1 MSKFI
6 KFEVKRFPATRL
18 IGKMVRMS
26 LGPEKGQE
34 AVDLWSSMWQD
45 GCMDYLENMTER
57 LTKERY
63 TVGWMGDYDLLGNT
77 CVYIAG
83 VLTKEGTTVPMGY
96 ISRDLPECLMSIG
109 WIQGR
114 EEDGD
119 LYKGAHDYVRQAM
132 NEYGYEYDTAAGGY
146 EMQYYSFQRFGV
158 PRYVGEKI
166 LIMDY
171 YSPCKKLLKD
181 AAVKQNNERENSGRE
196 NAGRK
201 NAGIV
206 DEMAKDMGKV
216 AKSFDNLAQRLLY
229 AYQCTYPIC
238 IPMTDDRA
246 SEISQRQM
254 HGFLQDVI
262 NSLYNN
268 PSILNFQDEK
278 DDYYEFW
285 MLNIS
290 NPELDDKMRKIE
302 KVLFDFYAYLYKLG
316 ECGEVKDSIL
326 YVSKNKMRFVKKRLL
341 QLEQIGLLST
351 SNETSTMFYSE
362 KYPELFPAWKMLYEQ
377 KLLSEQ
383 KLTSDQKTNLPKK
396 EIARFIYCMYDTE
409 NYYAEHFYGNIVDDS
424 TLIGDLEQF
433 LKDKGYHRYFDES
446 GIHWEK
452 EYQEKQKGN
461 ASFSFNWKK
470 RDQMTFSF
478 RVPNFR
484 VVASHFDEMIH
495 ELKELTF
502 SRMKNCDGCGYCT
515 QMDKTGKRKSLV
527 MDLECDGTKSGKCPL
542 FPNLTWR
549 NIDKKEVEKIKGLFD
564 FAEMIKK

>member
-18 IGKMVRMS
+18 IGKLVRIS
-26 LGPEKGQE
+26 LDPEKGQE
-34 AVDLWSSMWQD
+34 AVNLWSSMWQD
-45 GCMDYLENMTER
+45 GSMEYLGSMPER
-57 LTKERY
+57 LTKERD
-63 TVGWMGDYDLLGNT
+63 TVGWMGDFDLSGNT
-77 CVYIAG
+77 CEYIAG
-83 VLTKEGTTVPMGY
+83 VLTKEGTTVPTGY
-96 ISRDLPECLMSIG
+96 VSRDLPECLMSIG

-119 LYKGAHDYVRQAM
+119 LYARAHDYVRQAM

-171 YSPCKKLLKD
+171 YSPCKKLLK
-181 AAVKQNNERENSGRE
+181 E
-196 NAGRK
+196 NAGRENTGK
-201 NAGIV
+201 EY
-206 DEMAKDMGKV
+206 EMVKDMGKV
-216 AKSFDNLAQRLLY
+216 VKSFDNLAQRLIY
-229 AYQCTYPIC
+229 AYHCTYPIC
-238 IPMTDDRA
+238 IPMKDDRA

-254 HGFLQDVI
+254 HGFLQDLI
-262 NSLYNN
+262 NSLYDN
-268 PSILNFQDEK
+268 PSILNYQEEK
-278 DDYYEFW
+278 DEFFEFW
-285 MLNIS
+285 MLYIN

-409 NYYAEHFYGNIVDDS
+409 NYDAEHFYGNIVDDS
-424 TLIGDLEQF
+424 TLIQELEQF
-433 LKDKGYHRYFDES
+433 FKDKGFNRNFDDS

-470 RDQMTFSF
+470 RDQMTCSF

-484 VVASHFDEMIH
+484 AVVNHFDEMNH

-515 QMDKTGKRKSLV
+515 QTDKTGKRKSLV
-527 MDLECDGTKSGKCPL
+527 MDLECDGNKSGKCPL